1 MTPNKKDKDLAQ
13 FNVKN
18 AVYNIDG
25 TSDVKPLTYMNTFT
39 KSRNVNVT
47 PLYGDGEVQVSLYA
61 DTTISG
67 AIGTTARDEDFEKD
81 IGLALAL
88 ADASL
93 GEIAV
98 NSVKK
103 INFGFETEIVGKD
116 GVVKVKK
123 VWVFNVQVS
132 PPNESLTQT
141 QENITQ
147 STVDYNYTGYGV
159 NAKANDG
166 NSDYI
171 NPETGK
177 TVRVYTA
184 SKKPSDTGYATFL
197 DSVPT
202 PKMPANSALTASS
215 TGVKVTDAPSAAA
228 VKAE

>member
-1 MTPNKKDKDLAQ
+1 MTPDKKGKVLAQ

-25 TSDVKPLTYMNTFT
+25 SSEVKPLTWMNTFT
-39 KSRNVNVT
+39 KDRNVNVT
-47 PLYGDGEVQVSLYA
+47 ALYGDGEVQVSLYA
-61 DTTISG
+61 DTTITG
-67 AIGTTARDEDFEKD
+67 AIGTTARDEEFEKE
-81 IGLALAL
+81 IGLAVAL
-88 ADASL
+88 KDKSL

-103 INFGFETEIVGKD
+103 VNFGFETEIVGKD
-116 GVVKVKK
+116 GITKVKK
-123 VWVFNVQVS
+123 VWVLNVQVS

-159 NAKANDG
+159 NAKASDG
-166 NSDYI
+166 TADYI

-184 SKKPSDTGYATFL
+184 SKKPTDEGYAEFL
-197 DSVPT
+197 ESVPQPAMPELQTEADT
-202 PKMPANSALTASS
+202 PTQDQTINTA
-215 TGVKVTDAPSAAA
+215 G
-228 VKAE
+228 E

>member
-1 MTPNKKDKDLAQ
+1 MTPDKKDKILAQ

-25 TSDVKPLTYMNTFT
+25 TNDIKPLTWMNTFT
-39 KSRNVNVT
+39 KDRNVNVT
-47 PLYGDGEVQVSLYA
+47 ALYGDGEVQVSLYA
-61 DTTISG
+61 DTTITG
-67 AIGTTARDEDFEKD
+67 AIGTTARDEEFEKE

-88 ADASL
+88 ADNSL

-103 INFGFETEIVGKD
+103 INFGFETEIVGKN

-147 STVDYNYTGYGV
+147 STTDYNYTGYGV
-159 NAKANDG
+159 NAKSSDSTA
-166 NSDYI
+166 DYI

-184 SKKPSDTGYATFL
+184 SKKPTDDGFADFL

-202 PKMPANSALTASS
+202 PKMPAAQTQ
-215 TGVKVTDAPSAAA
+215 A
-228 VKAE
+228 VKS

>member
-1 MTPNKKDKDLAQ
+1 MTPDKTGKDLAQ

-25 TSDVKPLTYMNTFT
+25 TTEVKPLTWMNTFT
-39 KSRNVNVT
+39 KNRNVNVT
-47 PLYGDGEVQVSLYA
+47 ALYGDGEVQVSLYA

-67 AIGTTARDEDFEKD
+67 AIGTTARDEEFEKA
-81 IGLALAL
+81 IGLAVQL

-93 GEIAV
+93 GEVAV

-103 INFGFETEIVGKD
+103 INFGFETEIIGKD
-116 GVVKVKK
+116 GIVKVKK

-159 NAKANDG
+159 NAKAENGTD
-166 NSDYI
+166 DYI

-184 SKKPSDTGYATFL
+184 SKKPTDTDYATFL
-197 DSVPT
+197 ESVPT
-202 PKMPANSALTASS
+202 PKIPAASQAS
-215 TGVKVTDAPSAAA
+215 TQATKS
-228 VKAE
+228 

>member
-1 MTPNKKDKDLAQ
+1 MTPNKTGKDLAQ

-18 AVYNIDG
+18 AVYNIEG
-25 TSDVKPLTYMNTFT
+25 TTDVKPLTWMNTFT
-39 KSRNVNVT
+39 KNRNVNVT
-47 PLYGDGEVQVSLYA
+47 SLYGDGEVQVSLYA

-67 AIGTTARDEDFEKD
+67 AIGTTARDEEFEKA
-81 IGLALAL
+81 IGLAALL
-88 ADASL
+88 ADSSL

-103 INFGFETEIVGKD
+103 VNFGFETEIVGKD

-159 NAKANDG
+159 NAKASEG
-166 NSDYI
+166 NSEYI
-171 NPETGK
+171 DPATGK

-184 SKKPSDTGYATFL
+184 SKKPTDSNFATFL
-197 DSVPT
+197 DAVPT
-202 PKMPANSALTASS
+202 PKMPAKN
-215 TGVKVTDAPSAAA
+215 
-228 VKAE
+228 

>member
-1 MTPNKKDKDLAQ
+1 MGAPNKTGKTLAQ

-25 TSDVKPLTYMNTFT
+25 TNEVKPLTWMNTFT
-39 KSRNVNVT
+39 KDRNVNIT

-67 AIGTTARDEDFEKD
+67 AIGATARDEEFEKD
-81 IGLALAL
+81 IGLAVKL
-88 ADASL
+88 ADESL
-93 GEIAV
+93 GEVAI
-98 NSVKK
+98 NSVEK

-116 GVVKVKK
+116 GIVKVKK

-132 PPNESLTQT
+132 PPSESLTQT

-147 STVDYNYTGYGV
+147 STTDYNYTGYGV
-159 NAKANDG
+159 NAKSADG
-166 NSDYI
+166 TTDYI

-184 SKKPSDTGYATFL
+184 SKKPSDTGYAAFL
-197 DSVPT
+197 ETVPT
-202 PKMPANSALTASS
+202 PKMPSGTE
-215 TGVKVTDAPSAAA
+215 AA
-228 VKAE
+228 KA

>member
-1 MTPNKKDKDLAQ
+1 MTPDKNGKVLAQ

-25 TSDVKPLTYMNTFT
+25 SSDIKPLTWMNTFT
-39 KSRNVNVT
+39 KDRNINVT

-61 DTTISG
+61 DTTITG
-67 AIGTTARDEDFEKD
+67 AIGTTARDEEFEKE

-88 ADASL
+88 ADKSL
-93 GEIAV
+93 GEIAI

-116 GVVKVKK
+116 GKVKVKK

-147 STVDYNYTGYGV
+147 STTDYNYTGYGV
-159 NAKANDG
+159 NAKSEDG
-166 NSDYI
+166 KADYI

-184 SKKPSDTGYATFL
+184 SKKPTDDGYAEFL
-197 DSVPT
+197 ATVPT
-202 PKMPANSALTASS
+202 PKMLAQTQTTTQAQTS
-215 TGVKVTDAPSAAA
+215 K
-228 VKAE
+228 E

>member
-1 MTPNKKDKDLAQ
+1 MTPDKKGKDLAQ

-25 TSDVKPLTYMNTFT
+25 TTEVKPLTWMNTFT
-39 KSRNVNVT
+39 KNRNVNVT

-61 DTTISG
+61 DTQITG
-67 AIGTTARDEDFEKD
+67 AIGTTARDEEFEKA
-81 IGLALAL
+81 IGLAVQL

-93 GEIAV
+93 GEVAV

-116 GVVKVKK
+116 GIVKVKK

-159 NAKANDG
+159 NAQNAEGTG
-166 NSDYI
+166 NYV
-171 NPETGK
+171 NPETGQS
-177 TVRVYTA
+177 VRVYTV
-184 SKKPSDTGYATFL
+184 SKKPTDTDYATFL
-197 DSVPT
+197 ESVPT
-202 PKMPANSALTASS
+202 PKMPTVSQASTQATKS
-215 TGVKVTDAPSAAA
+215 
-228 VKAE
+228 

>member
-1 MTPNKKDKDLAQ
+1 MGAPNKTGKALAQ
-13 FNVKN
+13 FNVKS
-18 AVYNIDG
+18 AVYNIAG
-25 TSDVKPLTYMNTFT
+25 TNEVKPLTWMNTFT
-39 KSRNVNVT
+39 KDRNVNIT

-67 AIGTTARDEDFEKD
+67 AIGTTARDEEFEKD
-81 IGLALAL
+81 IGLAVQL
-88 ADASL
+88 ADESL
-93 GEIAV
+93 GEVAI
-98 NSVKK
+98 NSVEK

-116 GVVKVKK
+116 GIVKVKK

-132 PPNESLTQT
+132 PPGESLTQT

-147 STVDYNYTGYGV
+147 STTDYNYTGYGV
-159 NAKANDG
+159 NAKAADG
-166 NSDYI
+166 TTDYI

-202 PKMPANSALTASS
+202 PKMSS
-215 TGVKVTDAPSAAA
+215 EQTEAA
-228 VKAE
+228 KA

>member
-1 MTPNKKDKDLAQ
+1 MTPDKTGKDLAQ

-25 TSDVKPLTYMNTFT
+25 TSEVKPLTWMNTFT
-39 KSRNVNVT
+39 KNRNVNVT
-47 PLYGDGEVQVSLYA
+47 ALYGDGEVQVSLYA

-67 AIGTTARDEDFEKD
+67 AIGTTARDEEFEKA
-81 IGLALAL
+81 IGLAVAL
-88 ADASL
+88 ADSSL
-93 GEIAV
+93 GEVAV

-103 INFGFETEIVGKD
+103 INFGFETEIVGKN
-116 GVVKVKK
+116 GIVKVKK

-132 PPNESLTQT
+132 PPSESLTQT

-159 NAKANDG
+159 NAQNAEG
-166 NSDYI
+166 TGDYV
-171 NPETGK
+171 NLETGK

-184 SKKPSDTGYATFL
+184 SKKPNDENYATFL

-202 PKMPANSALTASS
+202 PKMT
-215 TGVKVTDAPSAAA
+215 TVTQAATQA
-228 VKAE
+228 AKS